1 MSVLLLDS
9 LARHLIQNCKLL
21 REPPWILECVNSL
34 EVCFS
39 CHAAHVS
46 TSPTLL
52 HGSRDLSRA
61 WCECARKEIRHIHGF
76 VAYSAAWSLIMKSA
90 GDDWEELRLV
100 HKNRRARTQP
110 EQSH

>member
-9 LARHLIQNCKLL
+9 LARHLIPNCKLL
-21 REPPWILECVNSL
+21 REPPWILERVNSV
-34 EVCFS
+34 EVCCS

-61 WCECARKEIRHIHGF
+61 GASVLERKSDTFTVLSHTQLHGL
-76 VAYSAAWSLIMKSA
+76 SS
-90 GDDWEELRLV
+90 
-100 HKNRRARTQP
+100 
-110 EQSH
+110 